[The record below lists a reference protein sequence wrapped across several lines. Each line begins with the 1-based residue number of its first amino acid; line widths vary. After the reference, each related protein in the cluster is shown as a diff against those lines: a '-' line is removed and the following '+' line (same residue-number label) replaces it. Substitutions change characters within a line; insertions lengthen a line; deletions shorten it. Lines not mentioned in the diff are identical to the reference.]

1 MKNLKVSKILPV
13 ILMCL
18 FASFIA
24 VAYSACSPKVTV
36 VGDKDHPV
44 AINAEIKIHIYQHAA
59 NDVDEIMEG
68 LDDEEFEEEQ
78 PNSMLTKVI
87 SIVQNFGVSTAYAAK
102 PKQSDSK
109 AALQKIKLY
118 YREAYPYLKKGILGE
133 SKNGYVQLINKNKTA
148 TKEELTKAAKIADKL
163 NAARKNLYK
172 ITAKLSG
179 TDIRSQQEA
188 YSTAFRSKAKKG
200 IWVERKKG
208 DKWVW
213 VQSQK

>member
-1 MKNLKVSKILPV
+1 MKNIKLTKIFSIAV
-13 ILMCL
+13 MCL
-18 FASFIA
+18 FVSFIA
-24 VAYSACSPKVTV
+24 VAYSACSPRVTV

-68 LDDEEFEEEQ
+68 LDDEEFEEEN
-78 PNSMLTKVI
+78 PNSMLTKAI
-87 SIVQNFGVSTAYAAK
+87 SIVQNFGVSTVYAAK
-102 PKQSDSK
+102 PEQTDSK
-109 AALQKIKLY
+109 AALQKIKRL

-133 SKNGYVQLINKNKTA
+133 NRNGYVQLINKKEAA
-148 TKEELTKAAKIADKL
+148 TKEEITKAAKIADKL
-163 NAARKNLYK
+163 NAARKDLYQ

-200 IWVERKKG
+200 IWIERKKE